1 MGVTANQLNRV
12 QQLYSKLSPADA
24 VLLGQTPALMMPRFS
39 PLPDLMPGCR
49 RYIVARDGLYVQAC
63 SRLLSVTLCAE
74 KFHTALPYGNLDE
87 SVSLSCGIL
96 PSAIYEELRDRAIA
110 AFPDEWAAYVVYDG
124 AFRIV
129 EPKVI
134 SRSGGHVSYRMN
146 GINEDQIILDIHSHG
161 RHDAFF
167 SHADD
172 RTDMHGVYLASVFGK
187 CGNAENITC
196 KSRIVIDG
204 YHREI
209 DWNPWEDA

>member
-1 MGVTANQLNRV
+1 MDTTANRLNRV

-49 RYIVARDGLYVQAC
+49 RYIVARNGLYVQAC
-63 SRLLSVTLCAE
+63 SRLLSVTLCIE
-74 KFHTALPYGNLDE
+74 KFHTDMPYGDLDE
-87 SVSLSCGIL
+87 SVSLSCGVI
-96 PSAIYEELRDRAIA
+96 PSAVYEDLRGQAIA
-110 AFPDEWAAYVVYDG
+110 AFPEEWAAYVLFDG
-124 AFRIV
+124 AFHIA
-129 EPKVI
+129 EPEVI
-134 SRSGGHVSYRMN
+134 SCSGGHISYRMD
-146 GINEDQIILDIHSHG
+146 GIDEDQIVLDIHSHG

-172 RTDMHGVYLASVFGK
+172 RTDMHGVYIASVFGN
-187 CGNAENITC
+187 CSDTSSITC

-209 DWNPWEDA
+209 DWNPWEEA